1 MVVGLAIT
9 PFLFYAPA
17 SIVIDDNKIT
27 RAIKASARFIVGRF
41 DYFVLWLV
49 IAIALLTVFDFIFI
63 AIGGSVLSRYLM
75 LIVNSLFILP
85 FLVLLQSELYM
96 KRFKLLGR

>member
-1 MVVGLAIT
+1 MGLAIT

-27 RAIKASARFIVGRF
+27 RAIKASVKFVIGRF
-41 DYFVLWLV
+41 DYFLLWLV
-49 IAIALLTVFDFIFI
+49 IAIVLLTAFDFLSIV
-63 AIGGSVLSRYLM
+63 IGGSVLSRYLM
-75 LIVNSLFILP
+75 LVVNSLFILP